1 MVFYPKIFAL
11 NIFIIK
17 KWHSQ
22 LLKKEKLLFSKLLK
36 LFALI
41 LIQIMLLTFI
51 SLYLVGTVLVGW
63 FASKFVKTSSDFAIA
78 GRKMPTYVV
87 ASGLFA
93 TWFGSE
99 TVMGASS
106 EFVENGLLG
115 VIEDPFGASMCLL
128 LIGLFF
134 ARPLYKLNILTFS
147 DYFRIRYNK
156 NVEWISA
163 LFLIPSYF
171 SWIAAQLVALAIVLQ
186 SIAGL
191 PFVYGVL
198 ICASVVVFYTYVGGM
213 WSVAITDTIQT
224 AIIIIGMLILMLELV
239 GKIGGW
245 GELINK
251 TPSGFF
257 RFIPKEQ
264 SVVSWVTYFGAWI
277 TIGWGS
283 IPQQDVFQRVLSA
296 KSEKVAVRGAF
307 WSAFMYLSIAS
318 MPLVIALCGTLLYP
332 DIKSGD
338 TQMTIPFL
346 VLNHSSLGM
355 QILFFGALLSA
366 ILSTC
371 SGAVL
376 APATVVGENLLKPLY
391 GHKISDK
398 RLLHIMRLSVIG
410 ITLVSVGLS
419 LYKAEIYELVG
430 ESSALSLVALFVPLV
445 AGLYWKRAT
454 GLGAIISM
462 IAGTSVWLI
471 LKFYPTE
478 IPGMLWG
485 LVASFSGMITGSF
498 VTRHDKEKLHIG

>member
-1 MVFYPKIFAL
+1 
-11 NIFIIK
+11 
-17 KWHSQ
+17 
-22 LLKKEKLLFSKLLK
+22 
-36 LFALI
+36 
-41 LIQIMLLTFI
+41 MLLTFI
-51 SLYLVGTVLVGW
+51 ALYLLGTVLVGW
-63 FASKFVKTSSDFAIA
+63 FASKFVKTANDFAIA
-78 GRKMPTYVV
+78 GRRMPTYVV

-106 EFVENGLLG
+106 EFVEKGLIG
-115 VIEDPFGASMCLL
+115 VIEDPFGASLCLL

-147 DYFRIRYNK
+147 DYFSIRYNK

-186 SIAGL
+186 SIAGI

-224 AIIIIGMLILMLELV
+224 AIIIIGMLILMIELV
-239 GKIGGW
+239 SKIGGW
-245 GELINK
+245 GEMVAR
-251 TPSGFF
+251 TPPEFF
-257 RFIPKEQ
+257 RFIPKEH

-296 KSEKVAVRGAF
+296 RSEKVAVRGAF
-307 WSAFMYLSIAS
+307 WSAFMYLSIAC
-318 MPLVIALCGTLLYP
+318 MPLVIALCGSLMYP
-332 DIKSGD
+332 DIKDGD

-346 VLNHSSLGM
+346 VLNHSGLGM

-371 SGAVL
+371 SGAIL
-376 APATVVGENLLKPLY
+376 APATVVGENLLRPLY
-391 GHKISDK
+391 GKKISDK
-398 RLLHIMRLSVIG
+398 HLLKIMRLSVIG
-410 ITLVSVGLS
+410 ITIVSVGLS

-430 ESSALSLVALFVPLV
+430 ESSSLSLVALFTPLV

-454 GLGAIISM
+454 PLGAILAM
-462 IAGTSVWLI
+462 VAGTGVWLI
-471 LKFYPTE
+471 LEFYPTE
-478 IPGMLWG
+478 IPGIVWG
-485 LVASFSGMITGSF
+485 LLASITGMLIGSL
-498 VTRHDKEKLHIG
+498 VVKNDKVSIS

>member
-1 MVFYPKIFAL
+1 
-11 NIFIIK
+11 
-17 KWHSQ
+17 
-22 LLKKEKLLFSKLLK
+22 
-36 LFALI
+36 
-41 LIQIMLLTFI
+41 MLLTFI
-51 SLYLVGTVLVGW
+51 AIYLLGTLFIGW
-63 FASKFVKTSSDFAIA
+63 FASKFVKTANDFAIA

-87 ASGLFA
+87 ASALFA

-115 VIEDPFGASMCLL
+115 VIEDPFGASLCLL

-147 DYFRIRYNK
+147 DYFSIRYDK

-186 SIAGL
+186 AIAGI

-224 AIIIIGMLILMLELV
+224 AIIIVGMLILMFEMV
-239 GKIGGW
+239 GAIGGW
-245 GELINK
+245 SQIIEK
-251 TPSGFF
+251 TPPEFF
-257 RFIPKEQ
+257 RVIPKDQ
-264 SVVSWVTYFGAWI
+264 TALSWVTYFGAWI

-296 KSEKVAVRGAF
+296 KSEKVAVRGAY
-307 WSAFMYLSIAS
+307 WSALMYLSIAC
-318 MPLVIALCGTLLYP
+318 MPLIIALCGTMLYP
-332 DIKSGD
+332 DIKQGD
-338 TQMTIPFL
+338 TQMTIPYL
-346 VLNHSSLGM
+346 VLHHSGLGM

-371 SGAVL
+371 SGAIL

-391 GHKISDK
+391 GEKISDK
-398 RLLHIMRLSVIG
+398 RLLRIMRLSVIG
-410 ITLVSVGLS
+410 ITIISVGLS

-430 ESSALSLVALFVPLV
+430 ESSSLSLVALFIPLV
-445 AGLYWKRAT
+445 AGLYWKRASA
-454 GLGAIISM
+454 LGAILSM
-462 IAGTSVWLI
+462 VFGTGTWLI
-471 LKFYPTE
+471 LEFYPTE
-478 IPGMLWG
+478 IPSIIWGLSASITGML
-485 LVASFSGMITGSF
+485 VGSF
-498 VTRHDKEKLHIG
+498 IKKNGELHIS